1 MIETYTFGRMV
12 IDGKTYQQDL
22 IIHQGKVL
30 ANWWRKTGHRVIPAD
45 LQDILRPKPDI
56 LILGKGMPGLMKAT
70 TELRKYLE
78 QEDIQLIEEPTATAF
93 KTYNKLYQEGKNV
106 SAGFHLTC

>member
-1 MIETYTFGRMV
+1 
-12 IDGKTYQQDL
+12 
-22 IIHQGKVL
+22 
-30 ANWWRKTGHRVIPAD
+30 
-45 LQDILRPKPDI
+45 
-56 LILGKGMPGLMKAT
+56 MPGLMKAT